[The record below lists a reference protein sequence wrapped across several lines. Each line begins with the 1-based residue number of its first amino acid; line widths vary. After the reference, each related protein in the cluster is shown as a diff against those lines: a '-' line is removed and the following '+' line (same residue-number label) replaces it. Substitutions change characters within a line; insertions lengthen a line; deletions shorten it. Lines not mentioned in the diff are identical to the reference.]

1 MRFALTTSVAAAFV
15 LAAVAACGA
24 APARV
29 AVRRSERPATTTRCG
44 RRRRSPRDY
53 EWPVKPFDVQHPIR
67 GGFGDPRTVSGEK
80 FGQDESGDPGIY
92 SFHNGVD
99 ISAKAGTPVYPVV
112 TGRVKSV
119 GPDEVRV
126 RSRHHREFQYFH
138 IRPIVHLK
146 ERVFARRTVI
156 GYVKMPYR
164 HVHLT
169 EVDHWRVV
177 NPLIHLRPYVDHTIP
192 IVHALSV
199 TEPDGHPLDPAHVS
213 GLVTLTAR
221 ADDLPPVPVPGAWN
235 GFPLAPAV
243 VRASLLSSTGRPV
256 WQRVAA
262 DFTRREPTREHF
274 WQVYAAGTYQNFP
287 VFDNH
292 YYWRRPGR
300 YVFLLTHGALDTH
313 RFPNGNYTVRVAATD
328 ECGNTGT
335 LSEPLT
341 ISN

>member
-1 MRFALTTSVAAAFV
+1 MRIALVAALML
-15 LAAVAACGA
+15 LAAAACGA

-29 AVRRSERPATTTRCG
+29 GAVRRAERPATTTRCG
-44 RRRRSPRDY
+44 RHRRSPRDY

-67 GGFGDPRTVSGEK
+67 GGFGDPRTISGER
-80 FGQDESGDPGIY
+80 FGQDDSGDPGVY
-92 SFHNGVD
+92 SFHNGID

-138 IRPIVHLK
+138 IRPVVHVK
-146 ERVFARRTVI
+146 QRVFARRTVI
-156 GYVKMPYR
+156 GFVKMPYR

-177 NPLIHLRPYVDHTIP
+177 NPLIHLRPYMDHTIP
-192 IVHALSV
+192 IVHALTV
-199 TEPDGHPLDPAHVS
+199 TQPNGTAIAPGGVS
-213 GLVTLTAR
+213 GPVTLTAR
-221 ADDLPPVPVPGAWN
+221 ADDLPAMPVPGAWN

-243 VRASLLSSTGRPV
+243 VRASLVSQTGRTV
-256 WQRVAA
+256 WRRVVA
-262 DFTRREPTREHF
+262 DFTRREPTRRHF
-274 WQVYAAGTYQNFP
+274 WEVYAAGTYQNFP

-300 YVFLLTHGALDTH
+300 YVFLLTRGPLDTT
-313 RFPNGNYTVRVAATD
+313 RFPNGSYTVRVAATD

-335 LSEPLT
+335 LTEPIR